1 VPVQNNS
8 YIKALSLNEI
18 KVAMKTV
25 PNWNH
30 SPSFLERDFNFKN
43 FNEAL
48 MFLNRVAELAEL
60 QQHHPIFIHNY
71 NKLKIQLKT
80 HDVQGISHKDFELAQ
95 SIDQLAL

>member
-1 VPVQNNS
+1 
-8 YIKALSLNEI
+8 
-18 KVAMKTV
+18 MKTV

-30 SPSFLERDFNFKN
+30 SPSFLERDLNFKN

-71 NKLKIQLKT
+71 NKLKIQLNT

-95 SIDQLAL
+95 AIDQLAL

>member
-1 VPVQNNS
+1 
-8 YIKALSLNEI
+8 
-18 KVAMKTV
+18 
-25 PNWNH
+25 
-30 SPSFLERDFNFKN
+30 
-43 FNEAL
+43 

-71 NKLKIQLKT
+71 NKLKIQLNT